1 MEFVPYLFI
10 LLVPSLL
17 LGVPILI
24 VVLWLRVRRLERE
37 RDPAAGGA
45 APAAQRFEAWE
56 RRLAAVERQVAGL
69 AAAPRTVV
77 PSELSRE
84 EAPSRP
90 SPPEPPPAEPVP
102 AAAPAAGTPAAPARP
117 APSRLD
123 LEALI
128 AGRWLNRV
136 GIVALL
142 LAVTFFLKYA
152 FDNDWIGPAGRVA
165 IGLLAGAALLAWSPY
180 LLRRGY
186 RYFSE
191 GIAGLGAGVLYLS
204 LYAAWAFYQLL
215 PQVGA
220 FVGMMAVTAGMT
232 ALAVGRGSQ
241 RLALVALAGGY
252 ATPLLVGTGTD
263 QQTILFT
270 YLLVL
275 NGAMLAL
282 SRIRDWK
289 ILEWLAFLSTLGYFS
304 GWYARFYDAPDLLQT
319 ALWAT
324 AFFVQFAAFPVLRAR
339 IPGRL
344 SGWRGASRTALV
356 LVNLFWYLAAL
367 HTMLWPERRWTLT
380 LAVLLLAVAHL
391 AVARAAPEPPV
402 GEPGRT
408 LSVRLLFAGLALTLA
423 TLAIPIRLEGEWI
436 TIALALEGAVLAATG
451 LAHRSLPLRGA
462 GLFLFAVTAMRLL
475 VTDMAVERFLLNARF
490 ATFFVAVSCFGFA
503 LLRARAHRD
512 ALGREESRLFATVGI
527 AANAFLLW
535 VLSMEIWDALGR
547 RAVEGAADTQLAQQL
562 GLSLLWVVYATV
574 LTVAGFRGDHAG
586 LRWQGLALF
595 GLVVG
600 KVFLYDLSFL
610 DRFYRIASFVVLGAV
625 LLGVSFF
632 YQRRQVERRAE
643 ERPGGGA

>member
-1 MEFVPYLFI
+1 MGMLT
-10 LLVPSLL
+10 LLVALL
-17 LGVPILI
+17 LTCVLVGVPILA
-24 VVLWLRVRRLERE
+24 VLLWVRVRRLERE
-37 RDPAAGGA
+37 REALGRGGA
-45 APAAQRFEAWE
+45 SAASQRVETWE
-56 RRLAAVERQVAGL
+56 RRLAAVERQIAAL
-69 AAAPRTVV
+69 AATARPSAPPA
-77 PSELSRE
+77 PSVSRE
-84 EAPSRP
+84 ARSPTP
-90 SPPEPPPAEPVP
+90 PPEPVPTPPAPVQTP
-102 AAAPAAGTPAAPARP
+102 APPTSAAPAPPAS
-117 APSRLD
+117 SRLD

-142 LAVTFFLKYA
+142 LAVTFFLKLA
-152 FDNDWIGPAGRVA
+152 FDNHWIGPAGRVA

-204 LYAAWAFYQLL
+204 LYAAWAFYHLL

-220 FVGMMAVTAGMT
+220 FVGMMAVTGGMT

-252 ATPLLVGTGTD
+252 VTPLLVGTGND

-289 ILEWLAFLSTLGYFS
+289 ILEWLALLSTLGYFC
-304 GWYARFYDAPDLLQT
+304 GWYARFYDAPDLLRT
-319 ALWAT
+319 SLWAT
-324 AFFVQFAAFPVLRAR
+324 VFFVQFAALPVLRAR

-356 LVNLFWYLAAL
+356 LINLFWYLAAL
-367 HTMLWPERRWTLT
+367 HTMLWPEHRWTLT
-380 LAVLLLAVAHL
+380 LAVLLLAAAHL
-391 AVARAAPEPPV
+391 AVARAAPQPPA
-402 GEPGRT
+402 GEPNGT

-436 TIALALEGAVLAATG
+436 TMALALEGAVLAATG

-475 VTDMAVERFLLNARF
+475 AIDMAVERFLLNARF
-490 ATFFVAVSCFGFA
+490 ATFFVAVACFGFA
-503 LLRARAHRD
+503 LLRARAHRG
-512 ALGREESRLFATVGI
+512 ALGRGESRLFAAVGI

-535 VLSMEIWDALGR
+535 VLSMEIWDALAR
-547 RAVEGAADTQLAQQL
+547 RAAEGAADTQLAQQL
-562 GLSLLWVVYATV
+562 GLSLLWVVYASV

-625 LLGVSFF
+625 LLAVSFF
-632 YQRRQVERRAE
+632 YQRRLR
-643 ERPGGGA
+643 ERPGGDG

>member
-1 MEFVPYLFI
+1 MGMLP
-10 LLVPSLL
+10 LLVALL
-17 LGVPILI
+17 LTCVLVGVPILA
-24 VVLWLRVRRLERE
+24 VVLWVRVRRLERE
-37 RDPAAGGA
+37 REALGRGGTTA
-45 APAAQRFEAWE
+45 APQRFEAWE
-56 RRLAAVERQVAGL
+56 QRLAAVEQRVAAL
-69 AAAPRTVV
+69 TATPQPAPP
-77 PSELSRE
+77 PSASQ
-84 EAPSRP
+84 
-90 SPPEPPPAEPVP
+90 EPPPPERVP
-102 AAAPAAGTPAAPARP
+102 APPAPVQTPATPTSAVSAPP
-117 APSRLD
+117 ASSRLD

-204 LYAAWAFYQLL
+204 LYAAWAFYHLL

-220 FVGMMAVTAGMT
+220 FGGMMAVTGGMT

-282 SRIRDWK
+282 SRIREWK
-289 ILEWLAFLSTLGYFS
+289 ILEWLAFLSTLSYFC
-304 GWYARFYDAPDLLQT
+304 GWYARFYDAPDLLRT
-319 ALWAT
+319 SLWAT
-324 AFFVQFAAFPVLRAR
+324 AFFVQFAALPVLRAR
-339 IPGRL
+339 IPERL

-380 LAVLLLAVAHL
+380 LVVLLLAAAHL
-391 AVARAAPEPPV
+391 AVARAAPQPPA
-402 GEPGRT
+402 GESGRA
-408 LSVRLLFAGLALTLA
+408 LSVRLLFAGLALTLV

-436 TIALALEGAVLAATG
+436 TMALALEGAVLAATG

-475 VTDMAVERFLLNARF
+475 ATDMTVERFLLNARF

-503 LLRARAHRD
+503 LLRARAHRE
-512 ALGREESRLFATVGI
+512 ALRQGESRLFTAVGI

-547 RAVEGAADTQLAQQL
+547 RAAEGAADTQLAQQL

-632 YQRRQVERRAE
+632 YQRRQAERRVE
-643 ERPGGGA
+643 ERPGGGT